1 MALSS
6 TPFRASGQTPSIAS
20 PDPGEASLDRR
31 AGRQTSATEFTYLN
45 DNPKDTMT
53 RKISMI
59 TAAVLA
65 LVHGVSLANEP
76 AEPQAGSAGAAAT
89 SSAPMSNNDKV
100 LYSLGYE
107 LGKDLKRQELDLSP
121 EPLLQGVEDALSN
134 ARPVVKASERNAAL
148 KDIKRQR
155 EEANLEASL
164 AFLTANAEKDGVK
177 TLPSGL
183 QYRELKPGEGKT
195 PTTTSQVTVNYRGS
209 LIDGS
214 EFASSYEQGRPSTFL
229 VRKVIKGWREALQLM
244 NEGAKWELYIPP
256 DLAYGKQSPRNR
268 IPPNSALIYEV
279 ELLKTEEAPA
289 PKPRPTA
296 PVLPPASGA
305 GAGDGT

>member
-6 TPFRASGQTPSIAS
+6 TPFRASDKIPSIAS
-20 PDPGEASLDRR
+20 PDTGEASLEQR
-31 AGRQTSATEFTYLN
+31 AGRNISATEVTYFK
-45 DNPKDTMT
+45 DNRKDTMA
-53 RKISMI
+53 RKLSMI

-65 LVHGVSLANEP
+65 LIHGVSLANEP
-76 AEPQAGSAGAAAT
+76 TEPQANSADAVNT
-89 SSAPMSNNDKV
+89 SSAPMSDNDKV

-107 LGKDLKRQELDLSP
+107 LGKDLKRQELELSR
-121 EPLLQGVEDALSN
+121 EPLLKGVEDALSN
-134 ARPVVKASERNAAL
+134 ARPEVKASERNAAL

-164 AFLTANAEKDGVK
+164 AFLAANAEKEGVK

-195 PTTTSQVTVNYRGS
+195 PTITSQVTVNYRGS

-214 EFASSYEQGRPSTFL
+214 EFASSYEQGTPSKFL
-229 VRKVIKGWREALQLM
+229 VKKVIKGWREALQLM
-244 NEGAKWELYIPP
+244 KEGAKWEFYIPP
-256 DLAYGKQSPRNR
+256 DLAYGRQSPRNR

-279 ELLKTEEAPA
+279 ELVSVEEAPPPPPRRPGPPIPRA
-289 PKPRPTA
+289 PI
-296 PVLPPASGA
+296 
-305 GAGDGT
+305 DDE

>member
-1 MALSS
+1 MGMRHMLVAACLLGLYGGASS
-6 TPFRASGQTPSIAS
+6 AEEADRPAASIDATGK
-20 PDPGEASLDRR
+20 
-31 AGRQTSATEFTYLN
+31 ATEAPEADDPARGTTAGAEA
-45 DNPKDTMT
+45 TMT
-53 RKISMI
+53 S
-59 TAAVLA
+59 
-65 LVHGVSLANEP
+65 P
-76 AEPQAGSAGAAAT
+76 
-89 SSAPMSNNDKV
+89 APMSDNDKV

-107 LGKDLKRQELDLSP
+107 LGGDLKRQELELSR
-121 EPLLQGVEDALSN
+121 EPLLKGVEDALSN

-148 KDIKRQR
+148 KDIKQR
-155 EEANLEASL
+155 RTEENLEASL
-164 AFLTANAEKDGVK
+164 AFLAANAEKEGIK

-183 QYRELKPGEGKT
+183 QYRELMPGEGKT
-195 PTTTSQVTVNYRGS
+195 PTPNSKVTVNYRGT

-229 VRKVIKGWREALQLM
+229 VTKVIKGWREALQLM
-244 NEGAKWELYIPP
+244 KEGAKWELYIPP

-279 ELLKTEEAPA
+279 ELLKTEETPA

-305 GAGDGT
+305 GAGDDD